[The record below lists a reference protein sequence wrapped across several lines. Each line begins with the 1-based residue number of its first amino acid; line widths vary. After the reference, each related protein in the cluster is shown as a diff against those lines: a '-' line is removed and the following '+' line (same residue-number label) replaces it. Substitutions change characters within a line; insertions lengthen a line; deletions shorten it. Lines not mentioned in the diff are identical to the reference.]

1 MSVSGPR
8 IAFFT
13 AEYDDVRTGPGTFMD
28 YLRRETA
35 RGRMD
40 LVFFSSEM
48 AVAKTHYE
56 RRVELPVDLPSPP
69 GMFLQQ
75 WMWHEAM
82 LEEHRKKPFD
92 VVWFNSS
99 MAAYIGAMRPRIAPV
114 VAMVNDYSNAMA
126 TDLRATMQVAGF
138 YRTVTRFF
146 WMWFERATVQ
156 RCDMVIVN
164 SRYLRDEIVRRYR
177 LDPSRVEIL
186 YKGVDLEMF
195 SPAPDRRPLDPSRVR
210 VVFLKNDYVRGGF
223 HELVAA
229 LARVPFATELTVAGP
244 LPAEHERIRAIA
256 REAGYRGELKT
267 PGRTPRSD
275 VPALLRDAD
284 IVCVP
289 SRVEA
294 LGVTFMEALASG
306 VPTIGSTAGGIPEVL
321 DDGRA
326 GWMVPPFS
334 ADAVAAALRDVVD
347 RPDERARRTAHGLR
361 HVQNFSVAQSLANFE
376 RLAAQAAAR
385 GVTPA
390 R

>member
-1 MSVSGPR
+1 MTVSRPR

-48 AVAKTHYE
+48 AVAKNPYE
-56 RRVELPVDLPSPP
+56 RRVELPLRLPSPP

-82 LEEHRKKPFD
+82 LEEHRRKPFD
-92 VVWFNSS
+92 IVWFNSS
-99 MAAYIGAMRPRIAPV
+99 MAAYVGSMRARVAPV
-114 VAMVNDYSNAMA
+114 VAMVNDYSNAMT
-126 TDLRATMQVAGF
+126 TDFRETMKVAGF
-138 YRTVTRFF
+138 YRTMTRFF
-146 WMWFERATVQ
+146 WMWFERATVR
-156 RCDMVIVN
+156 RCELVIVN

-195 SPAPDRRPLDPSRVR
+195 RPAPDRRPLDPSRVR
-210 VVFLKNDYVRGGF
+210 VVFLKNDYVRGGY
-223 HELVAA
+223 HDLVAA
-229 LARVPFATELTVAGP
+229 LARLPFETELTVAGP
-244 LPAEHERIRAIA
+244 LPGEFDRIRASA
-256 REAGYRGELKT
+256 RAAGYRGELHL
-267 PGRTPRSD
+267 PGRTPRSE

-284 IVCVP
+284 VVCVP

-334 ADAVAAALRDVVD
+334 PDAVAAALREVVEN
-347 RPDERARRTAHGLR
+347 PAERARRTAHGLQ
-361 HVQNFSVAQSLANFE
+361 HVQKFSVAQSLATFE
-376 RLAAQAAAR
+376 RLAVQVAAR
-385 GVTPA
+385 GLA
-390 R
+390 RPT

>member
-1 MSVSGPR
+1 MTRPR

-48 AVAKTHYE
+48 AVAKADYE
-56 RRVELPVDLPSPP
+56 RRVELPVRLPSPP
-69 GMFLQQ
+69 GMFLQP

-82 LEEHRKKPFD
+82 LAEHRRTPFD
-92 VVWFNSS
+92 AVWCNSS
-99 MAAYIGAMRPRIAPV
+99 MAAYVGSMRARIAPV
-114 VAMVNDYSNAMA
+114 VAMVNDYSNAMT
-126 TDLRATMQVAGF
+126 TDLRATMQVAGA
-138 YRTVTRFF
+138 YRTLTRFF
-146 WMWFERATVQ
+146 WMWFERATVR
-156 RCDMVIVN
+156 RCEMVIVN
-164 SRYLRDEIVRRYR
+164 SRYLRDEIIRRYR

-186 YKGVDLEMF
+186 YKGVDLDMF
-195 SPAPDRRPLDPSRVR
+195 RPAPDRRALDPAKVR
-210 VVFLKNDYVRGGF
+210 VVFLKNDYVRGGY
-223 HELVAA
+223 HDLVAA
-229 LARVPFATELTVAGP
+229 LARVPFETELTVAGP
-244 LPAEHERIRAIA
+244 LEPEFGSIRAIA
-256 REAGYRGELKT
+256 RAAGYRGELKT
-267 PGRTPRSD
+267 PGRTPRSE

-284 IVCVP
+284 VVCVP

-294 LGVTFMEALASG
+294 LGVTFMEAIASG

-334 ADAVAAALRDVVD
+334 PDAVAAALRDVVE

-361 HVQNFSVAQSLANFE
+361 HVQTFSVAQSLARFE
-376 RLAAQAAAR
+376 ELAAKVVAR
-385 GVTPA
+385 GIRPA
-390 R
+390 NR